1 MNGVYALII
10 KVKKRFS
17 TRIGSLGDVTFNP
30 GTFVYVGSGQNNLE
44 SRIKRHFLKYKKIH
58 WHIDYL
64 TSSEYVKT
72 KNVIYAQ
79 INSRTIECEL
89 AQKIQKIS
97 NCKPVIGFGN
107 TDCKAECD
115 SHLFEMSHDIAYAS
129 LDIRKSFEQ
138 LGLNHMR
145 SLQNQLIR
153 IKTSD

>member
-30 GTFVYVGSGQNNLE
+30 GAFVYVGSGQNNLE
-44 SRIKRHFLKYKKIH
+44 SRIKRHLLKYKKIH
-58 WHIDYL
+58 WYIDYL

-89 AQKIQKIS
+89 AQKIQKI
-97 NCKPVIGFGN
+97 NDCKPVIGFGN
-107 TDCKAECD
+107 TDCKAGCH
-115 SHLFEMSHDIAYAS
+115 SHLFEMSHDNGYAS
-129 LDIRKSFEQ
+129 LDIRKSFGQ
-138 LGLNHMR
+138 LGLNSAKIVNHEDMF
-145 SLQNQLIR
+145 
-153 IKTSD
+153 